1 MKLDKYSL
9 MQAAGLEPK
18 IEDLNESMLN
28 EDAQWPVG
36 HFVVQNTFEITPGGG
51 WSVRFSKGEIL
62 RVTNA
67 GRPGD
72 GEQKI
77 ESWNALKSDWTVK
90 RPPISGMETF
100 PIDNFSGSGGWVAK
114 FVQNTKMIGQAQATS
129 MANSMAKETVL
140 SARDAIKMLG
150 GLSPNTQ
157 VKITLI

>member
-1 MKLDKYSL
+1 MKLSTLLTEADS
-9 MQAAGLEPK
+9 
-18 IEDLNESMLN
+18 
-28 EDAQWPVG
+28 QWPVG
-36 HFVVQNTFEITPGGG
+36 HFVVQNTFDITPGGG
-51 WSVRFSKGEIL
+51 WSVRFNKGEIL
-62 RVTNA
+62 RVSNA

-100 PIDNFSGSGGWVAK
+100 PIDGFSGSGGWVSK
-114 FVQNTKMIGQAQATS
+114 FVQNTKMISSSQANS
-129 MANSMAKETVL
+129 MASSMAKETVL
-140 SARDAIKMLG
+140 SAREAIKMLG

>member
-1 MKLDKYSL
+1 MKLRTLLTEADS
-9 MQAAGLEPK
+9 
-18 IEDLNESMLN
+18 
-28 EDAQWPVG
+28 QWPVG
-36 HFVVQNTFEITPGGG
+36 HFVVTNTFDITPGGG
-51 WSVRFSKGEIL
+51 WSVRFNKDEIL
-62 RVTNA
+62 RVSNA

-77 ESWNALKSDWTVK
+77 ESWNALKGDWTVK

-100 PIDNFSGSGGWVAK
+100 PIDNFSGSGGWVSK
-114 FVQNTKMIGQAQATS
+114 FVQNTKMISSSQASS
-129 MANSMAKETVL
+129 MASSMAKETVL